1 MTRFI
6 FLSFAFLGWAF
17 YEFSGGGDFVPETPK
32 RLEKY
37 ADESVPPPKVTSTQ
51 STEPVQVAS
60 LAAPVAAVPTTFA
73 AQSAKQPVVEQV
85 AFTAPTPAPNQSL
98 VSAPFANT
106 SNEALFTLSDPAS
119 VPQTATTQNGTPTL
133 AGLTQPEAPRDLR
146 KVRANRINM
155 RNGPGTQYNVL
166 AKLSKGEKILVLQDP
181 GKGWVKFRVID
192 SGRVGWAAESLLETA
207 S

>member
-1 MTRFI
+1 
-6 FLSFAFLGWAF
+6 
-17 YEFSGGGDFVPETPK
+17 
-32 RLEKY
+32 
-37 ADESVPPPKVTSTQ
+37 
-51 STEPVQVAS
+51 
-60 LAAPVAAVPTTFA
+60 
-73 AQSAKQPVVEQV
+73 
-85 AFTAPTPAPNQSL
+85 
-98 VSAPFANT
+98 
-106 SNEALFTLSDPAS
+106 
-119 VPQTATTQNGTPTL
+119 
-133 AGLTQPEAPRDLR
+133 LTQPEAPRDLR